1 MSPRKLFGAEYT
13 TPLVESEP
21 DWYGEQKAAIIA
33 DLIEDE
39 LDSMGEC
46 EMKVKLK
53 EYMWNDFDK
62 FDDEILDENWHTL
75 AHQWGL
81 ELKWTE
87 KDTEENIRKMVEF
100 VDEENK

>member
-1 MSPRKLFGAEYT
+1 MRNKLLGAEYI
-13 TPLVESEP
+13 TPLVESMADDYP
-21 DWYGEQKAAIIA
+21 DHKGAILA
-33 DLIEDE
+33 DLLEDE
-39 LDSMGEC
+39 LDAMGELD
-46 EMKVKLK
+46 MKAKLK
-53 EYMWNDFDK
+53 EYMWEAYAK
-62 FDDEILDENWHTL
+62 FDDEILDEMWQML